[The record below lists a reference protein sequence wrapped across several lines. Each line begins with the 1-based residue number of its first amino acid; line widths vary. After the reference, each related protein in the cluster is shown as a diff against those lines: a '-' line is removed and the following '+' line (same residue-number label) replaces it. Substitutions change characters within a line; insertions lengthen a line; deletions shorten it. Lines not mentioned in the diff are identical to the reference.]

1 LKKNSI
7 DDCTVKLFADDIN
20 LFVHGKTL
28 REVFLKANDAVAR
41 LSKWFMAN
49 KLSLSIDKTCY
60 GIFGSKSFDFGD
72 YDIKIDDNV
81 LKSVKCTKY
90 LGVGY

>member
-1 LKKNSI
+1 VPQGLVLGPLLLLLYVDDIKKKNSI
-7 DDCTVKLFADDIN
+7 NDCTVKLFADDTN

-28 REVFLKANDAVAR
+28 QEVFLKANDAIAW

-60 GIFGSKSFDFGD
+60 
-72 YDIKIDDNV
+72 
-81 LKSVKCTKY
+81 SVFWKQII
-90 LGVGY
+90 